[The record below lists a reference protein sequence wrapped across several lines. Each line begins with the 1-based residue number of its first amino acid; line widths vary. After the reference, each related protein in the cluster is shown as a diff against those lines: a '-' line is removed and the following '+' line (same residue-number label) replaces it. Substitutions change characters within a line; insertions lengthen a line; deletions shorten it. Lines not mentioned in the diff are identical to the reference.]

1 MGYTHCTVHLWTGSC
16 TCACS
21 CMLSQTTAGKSLLSH
36 SFSLLC
42 SGSPHLYFE
51 MHMSAVTQHVPI
63 LSDLSQARRNAHSL
77 NFKKPE
83 ESGLGPSK
91 VPLGSPCEPPLSG
104 RVLTQFRLDS
114 DSSIDSA
121 GLADPYLCQNTDL
134 CPLFHPVSFSLNNG
148 ELACPTVWC
157 STNTTSLTC
166 SACL

>member
-1 MGYTHCTVHLWTGSC
+1 M
-16 TCACS
+16 
-21 CMLSQTTAGKSLLSH
+21 
-36 SFSLLC
+36 
-42 SGSPHLYFE
+42 
-51 MHMSAVTQHVPI
+51 
-63 LSDLSQARRNAHSL
+63 
-77 NFKKPE
+77 
-83 ESGLGPSK
+83 GPSK
-91 VPLGSPCEPPLSG
+91 GPLGSPCGPPLSD

-166 SACL
+166 TACLWLCRSLFYACMFPRCLISHFLDQASHMPVRGVCVCLCWVLVSRPVRM